1 MKHRNPYW
9 LIPIGA
15 VLLIF
20 IGTEAYQDPVTF
32 GLLFGTVFSLLGF
45 FMVYLFMKPPA
56 PTEKSQP

>member
-1 MKHRNPYW
+1 